1 MINRLASPSLFSSRL
16 VADMAKDLAEEV
28 LCALGKEALDLRLGP
43 RITPLLTFAYLR
55 YICESKP
62 SFHSIVVGLNSPYNS
77 PTVTHLGLRVDT
89 CTEPRLVFTVPCTE
103 TESRHQKYCT
113 AASSCV
119 STPASLY
126 QPRCPG
132 WLVGMVSQ

>member
-1 MINRLASPSLFSSRL
+1 
-16 VADMAKDLAEEV
+16 MAKDLAEEV

-43 RITPLLTFAYLR
+43 RITPLLTLAYLR

-89 CTEPRLVFTVPCTE
+89 ATEQRLVFKVRCTE
-103 TESRHQKYCT
+103 TESHHQKYCT
-113 AASSCV
+113 AATPCV
-119 STPASLY
+119 NTLASLY
-126 QPRCPG
+126 QPRCLG
-132 WLVGMVSQ
+132 WLVVIVSQ